1 MFAKKGIPYRK
12 RSRDMKKITAI
23 AVALAMVLTMIPT
36 MAFADTQGNLKCC
49 MEWHDAD
56 RSCGKRYDAL
66 EEAFVEC
73 RQIEV
78 TEDTTLDKLYMPMD
92 TELIVPEGVTLEFT
106 SDAEIDTEL
115 RSEIRV
121 DKGATLKLPKN
132 TKEILSRLK
141 FHSQSTIYN
150 AFGPAQWTP
159 NYDIWE
165 GYRTRTFNSE
175 ANTAF
180 NSMKGESDIKVKYRG
195 DSSWQVATGE
205 PRTAEEGAIYIE
217 GLTEGEDYVI
227 KYWHNTKVGKAERNI
242 IGIGKYE
249 GFYESKE
256 IQIYPPKGTI
266 TKVTSKK
273 TTITVTAKDTSEFG
287 TTSYSFKY
295 RKAGSSKWV
304 TVNNKTKNKWTF
316 KKLKKNTKY
325 YIRVAGCHSSDPG
338 NRYRFT
344 DGEWSNFKSIRT
356 KR

>member
-1 MFAKKGIPYRK
+1 
-12 RSRDMKKITAI
+12 MKKITAI

-49 MEWHDAD
+49 TYW
-56 RSCGKRYDAL
+56 SCGGHYDTL
-66 EEAFVEC
+66 EEAFENC
-73 RQIEV
+73 REIEV
-78 TEDTTLDKLYMPMD
+78 TEDTTLDSLYLPLD
-92 TELIVPEGVTLEFT
+92 ASLIVPEGVSLEFT
-106 SDAEIDTEL
+106 SDAEVNTGL
-115 RSEIRV
+115 RSEIV
-121 DKGATLKLPKN
+121 VEKGASLRLPKDMDN
-132 TKEILSRLK
+132 FIGRVK
-141 FHSQSTIYN
+141 FHAESTIYN

-159 NYDIWE
+159 DPNRR
-165 GYRTRTFNSE
+165 GYYERTYSNVSPYMFNTHK
-175 ANTAF
+175 N
-180 NSMKGESDIKVKYRG
+180 GEHIKEYYERVYGVDLDIKYKG

-227 KYWHNTKVGKAERNI
+227 KYWHNTKVGMAERNV

-256 IQIYPPKGTI
+256 LQIFPPKGTI

-325 YIRVAGCHSSDPG
+325 YIRVAGCYSSDPG
-338 NRYRFT
+338 DRYRFT
-344 DGEWSNFKSIRT
+344 TGEWSNFKSIRT